1 MNRRETPMS
10 RIAYVNGRYLP
21 LAAAQVRVEDRGFQF
36 GDGVYE
42 VVHIHRGRFTD
53 EDKHLN
59 RLDRSLGELRI
70 PWPLNR
76 AALAGII
83 REVVERN
90 RLHANGLVYIQV
102 TRGAARREHFF
113 PASTTRPT
121 LVVTARALPAFP
133 RDVDA
138 WATGIITGPDQRW
151 DRCDIKTVNLLPNV
165 LAKQAA
171 REAGAFEMAMV
182 DAEGMITECASSNL
196 WIVDQTGQLRT
207 RPLGHEILPGC
218 TRAALSELLGD
229 ERVTLSES
237 AFSLEELRRAREV
250 FLTSAT
256 SFVRPVIRVDGTPVQ
271 DGKVGPITRRLFAA
285 FARHVQGAL
294 SNAA

>member
-1 MNRRETPMS
+1 MS

-42 VVHIHRGRFTD
+42 VVHLHRGRFTD

-59 RLDRSLGELRI
+59 RLGRSLGELRI
-70 PWPLNR
+70 PWPLSR
-76 AALAGII
+76 AALGGII
-83 REVVERN
+83 REVVARN

-102 TRGAARREHFF
+102 TRGAARRDHVF
-113 PASTTRPT
+113 PAATTRPT
-121 LVVTARALPAFP
+121 LVVTARTLAPYP

-138 WATGIITGPDQRW
+138 WATTIITGPDQRW

-171 REAGAFEMAMV
+171 REAGAFETAMV
-182 DAEGMITECASSNL
+182 DGDGMITECASSNL
-196 WIVDQTGQLRT
+196 WIVDERGQLRT

-218 TRAALSELLGD
+218 TRAALAELLAG
-229 ERVTLSES
+229 ERVTLSET

-256 SFVRPVIRVDGTPVQ
+256 SFVRPVIRVDGTPVE

-285 FARHVQGAL
+285 FARHVQGGL

>member
-1 MNRRETPMS
+1 MS

-21 LAAAQVRVEDRGFQF
+21 LPAAQVRVEDRGFQF

-42 VVHIHRGRFTD
+42 VVHLHRGCFTD
-53 EDKHLN
+53 EDKHLD

-70 PWPLNR
+70 AWPVSR
-76 AALAGII
+76 VALPGII
-83 REVVERN
+83 REVVARN

-113 PASTTRPT
+113 PAAATRPT
-121 LVVTARALPAFP
+121 LVVTARALAPFP

-138 WATGIITGPDQRW
+138 WATSIITGPDQRW

-182 DAEGMITECASSNL
+182 DGDGMVTECASSNL
-196 WIVDQTGQLRT
+196 WIVDEAGQLRT

-218 TRAALSELLGD
+218 TRAALSELLA
-229 ERVTLSES
+229 EARVTLSET
-237 AFSLEELRRAREV
+237 AFSRDELRRAREV

-256 SFVRPVIRVDGTPVQ
+256 SFVRPIIRVDGIPVE

>member
-1 MNRRETPMS
+1 MS

-21 LAAAQVRVEDRGFQF
+21 LPAAQVRVEDRGFQF

-42 VVHIHRGRFTD
+42 VVYLHRGRLID

-70 PWPLNR
+70 PWPLSSK
-76 AALAGII
+76 ALAGII
-83 REVVERN
+83 RELVARN

-102 TRGAARREHFF
+102 TRGAARRDHVF
-113 PASTTRPT
+113 PTAATRPT
-121 LVVTARALPAFP
+121 LVVTARAVAAFP

-138 WATGIITGPDQRW
+138 WATAIITGPDQRW

-171 REAGAFEMAMV
+171 REAGAFETAMV

-196 WIVDQTGQLRT
+196 WIVDQAGQLRT
-207 RPLGHEILPGC
+207 RPLGQAILPGC
-218 TRAALSELLGD
+218 TRAALLELLAE
-229 ERVTLSES
+229 ERVTLSET
-237 AFSLEELRRAREV
+237 AFSLEELRHAREV

-256 SFVRPVIRVDGTPVQ
+256 NFVRPVIRVDGTPVE
-271 DGKVGPITRRLFAA
+271 DGKVGAITRRLFAA

-294 SNAA
+294 SNVT

>member
-1 MNRRETPMS
+1 MS

-21 LAAAQVRVEDRGFQF
+21 LSAAQVRVEDRGFQF

-42 VVHIHRGRFTD
+42 VVHLHAGRFTD
-53 EDKHLN
+53 EEKHLN
-59 RLDRSLGELRI
+59 RLHRSLGELRI
-70 PWPLNR
+70 SWPVNR
-76 AALAGII
+76 SALSGII
-83 REVVERN
+83 REVVARN

-102 TRGAARREHFF
+102 TRGAGRREHVF
-113 PASTTRPT
+113 PAASTRPT
-121 LVVTARALPAFP
+121 LVVTARAIPAYP

-138 WATGIITGPDQRW
+138 WATAIITGPDQRW
-151 DRCDIKTVNLLPNV
+151 ARCDIKTVNLLPNV

-182 DAEGMITECASSNL
+182 DGEGMITECGSSTI
-196 WIVDQTGQLRT
+196 WIVDEAGRLRT

-218 TRAALSELLGD
+218 TRTALSELLAE
-229 ERVTLSES
+229 ERVTLSET
-237 AFSLEELRRAREV
+237 AFSLDELRRAREV

-256 SFVRPVIRVDGTPVQ
+256 SFVRPIIRVDGNPVE

-285 FARHVQGAL
+285 FARHVKGPL
-294 SNAA
+294 SNTA

>member
-1 MNRRETPMS
+1 MS

-21 LAAAQVRVEDRGFQF
+21 LPGAQVRVEDRGFQF

-42 VVHIHRGRFTD
+42 VVHLHAGRFTD
-53 EDKHLN
+53 EEKHLD
-59 RLDRSLGELRI
+59 RLDRSLGEIRI
-70 PWPLNR
+70 PWPVKR
-76 AALAGII
+76 TALAGII
-83 REVVERN
+83 REVVARN

-102 TRGAARREHFF
+102 TRGAARREHVF
-113 PASTTRPT
+113 PSASTRPT
-121 LVVTARALPAFP
+121 LVVTARAIAAFP

-138 WATGIITGPDQRW
+138 WATAIITGPDQRW
-151 DRCDIKTVNLLPNV
+151 ARCDIKTVNLLPNV

-182 DAEGMITECASSNL
+182 DGEGMITECGSSTI
-196 WIVDQTGQLRT
+196 WIVDEAGQLRT

-218 TRAALSELLGD
+218 TRAALSELLAD
-229 ERVTLSES
+229 ERVTLSET
-237 AFSLEELRRAREV
+237 AFSLDELRRAREV

-256 SFVRPVIRVDGTPVQ
+256 SFVRPITRVDGNPVE

-285 FARHVQGAL
+285 FARHVKGPL
-294 SNAA
+294 SNTA

>member
-1 MNRRETPMS
+1 MS
-10 RIAYVNGRYLP
+10 RIAYVNGRYVP
-21 LAAAQVRVEDRGFQF
+21 LSAAQVRVEDRGFTF

-42 VVHIHRGRFTD
+42 VVYLHRGRLID

-59 RLDRSLGELRI
+59 RLDRSLGDLRLS
-70 PWPLNR
+70 WPLGR

-83 REVVERN
+83 REVVSRN
-90 RLHANGLVYIQV
+90 RLQANGLVYIQV
-102 TRGAARREHFF
+102 TRGAARREHVF
-113 PASTTRPT
+113 PAAGTRPT
-121 LVVTARALPAFP
+121 LVVTARALASYP

-138 WATGIITGPDQRW
+138 WATTVITGPDQRW

-182 DAEGMITECASSNL
+182 DGEGMVTECASSNL
-196 WIVDQTGQLRT
+196 WIVDETGQLRT

-218 TRAALSELLGD
+218 TRAALSELLAG
-229 ERVTLSES
+229 ERVTLSET

-256 SFVRPVIRVDGTPVQ
+256 SFVRPVIRVDGTPVE

-285 FARHVQGAL
+285 FARHVQGPL

>member
-1 MNRRETPMS
+1 MS

-21 LAAAQVRVEDRGFQF
+21 LPAAQVRVEDRGFQF

-42 VVHIHRGRFTD
+42 VVHRHRGRFTD
-53 EDKHLN
+53 EAKHLD
-59 RLDRSLGELRI
+59 RLDRSLRELRI
-70 PWPLNR
+70 PWPLSR

-83 REVVERN
+83 REVVARN
-90 RLHANGLVYIQV
+90 RLHDDGLVYIQV
-102 TRGAARREHFF
+102 TRGAARREHVF
-113 PASTTRPT
+113 PAQQTRPT

-133 RDVDA
+133 KDIDA
-138 WATGIITGPDQRW
+138 WATTIITGPDQRW
-151 DRCDIKTVNLLPNV
+151 GRCDIKTVNLLPNV

-182 DAEGMITECASSNL
+182 DAEGMVTECASSNL
-196 WIVDQTGQLRT
+196 WIVDEAGRLRT

-218 TRAALSELLGD
+218 TRAALSELLA
-229 ERVTLSES
+229 EAYVILSET
-237 AFSLEELRRAREV
+237 AFSLDELRRAREV
-250 FLTSAT
+250 FITSAT
-256 SFVRPVIRVDGTPVQ
+256 SFVRPVIRVDGTPVG
-271 DGKVGPITRRLFAA
+271 DGRVGPVTRRLFAA

>member
-1 MNRRETPMS
+1 MS

-21 LAAAQVRVEDRGFQF
+21 LSAAQVRIEDRGFQF

-42 VVHIHRGRFTD
+42 VVHLHRGRLID

-70 PWPLNR
+70 PWPLSR

-83 REVVERN
+83 REVAARN
-90 RLHANGLVYIQV
+90 RLHANGLLYIQV

-113 PASTTRPT
+113 PAGKIRPT
-121 LVVTARALPAFP
+121 LVVTGRAIPAFP
-133 RDVDA
+133 KDVDA

-171 REAGAFEMAMV
+171 KEAGAFEMAMV

-196 WIVDQTGQLRT
+196 WIVDEAGQLRT

-218 TRAALSELLGD
+218 TRAALSELLAE
-229 ERVTLSES
+229 ERVTLSET
-237 AFSLEELRRAREV
+237 AFSLEELRCAREV
-250 FLTSAT
+250 FITSAT
-256 SFVRPVIRVDGTPVQ
+256 SFVRPVIRVDGTPVE
-271 DGKVGPITRRLFAA
+271 DGKVGPVTRRLFSA
-285 FARHVQGAL
+285 FARHVQGPL

>member
-1 MNRRETPMS
+1 MS

-21 LAAAQVRVEDRGFQF
+21 LSAAQVRVEDRGFQF

-42 VVHIHRGRFTD
+42 VVHLHRGRFID

-59 RLDRSLGELRI
+59 RLNRSLGELRMS
-70 PWPLNR
+70 WPLSR
-76 AALAGII
+76 AALAAII
-83 REVVERN
+83 REVVARN

-102 TRGAARREHFF
+102 TRGAARREHVF
-113 PASTTRPT
+113 PATSTRPT
-121 LVVTARALPAFP
+121 LVVTARALAPFP

-138 WATGIITGPDQRW
+138 WATAIITGPDQRW
-151 DRCDIKTVNLLPNV
+151 ERCDIKTVNLLPNV

-171 REAGAFEMAMV
+171 REAGAFETAMV
-182 DAEGMITECASSNL
+182 DSEGMVTECASSNL
-196 WIVDQTGQLRT
+196 WIVDEAGQLRT
-207 RPLGHEILPGC
+207 RPLGHDILPGC
-218 TRAALSELLGD
+218 TRAALLELLAE
-229 ERVTLSES
+229 ERVVLSET

-256 SFVRPVIRVDGTPVQ
+256 SFVRPVIRMDGTPVE

-294 SNAA
+294 SNAV